1 MKIDTTKI
9 QGYDTMSAEE
19 KLSALEDYEIAEPD
33 YSGYVKKEVFD
44 KTASEL
50 ASTKKQ
56 LKSKLTQ
63 DEQDKLKEQKDR
75 EELEEK
81 YNKLLHESEVSK
93 FKAKYLAMGYDEK
106 LAEETAEAYASGDTE
121 TVFNNQRKALDA
133 IAKKARAES
142 LKDTPRPTG
151 DNNSKP
157 ISKEDFRKMSP
168 SEQVK
173 FYEEH
178 TEEYKAMYNNTG
190 GNE

>member
-19 KLSALEDYEIAEPD
+19 KLSALEDYEIEPD
-33 YSGYVKKEVFD
+33 YSGYVKKDVFD

-50 ASTKKQ
+50 ASTKKE

-121 TVFNNQRKALDA
+121 TVFNNQRKALDT
-133 IAKKARAES
+133 IAKKARADA

-151 DNNSKP
+151 GNNPKP

-178 TEEYKAMYNNTG
+178 PDEYKAMYNNTG